1 MTAFSPS
8 GNFSVS
14 VPLSEVPLDEL
25 STPVTDLVISVT
37 SGTIEIQWIDLKT
50 LAVVNSEREKIYV
63 LATRPVSFYGD
74 SFCFS
79 PP

>member
-50 LAVVNSEREKIYV
+50 LAVVNSEREKIY
-63 LATRPVSFYGD
+63 
-74 SFCFS
+74 
-79 PP
+79 

>member
-1 MTAFSPS
+1 MTKTAFSPS

-50 LAVVNSEREKIYV
+50 LAVVNSEREKIY
-63 LATRPVSFYGD
+63 
-74 SFCFS
+74 
-79 PP
+79 

>member
-1 MTAFSPS
+1 MTITAFSPS

-50 LAVVNSEREKIYV
+50 LAVVNSEREKIY
-63 LATRPVSFYGD
+63 
-74 SFCFS
+74 
-79 PP
+79 

>member
-37 SGTIEIQWIDLKT
+37 SGTIEIQWIDLKR
-50 LAVVNSEREKIYV
+50 LAVVNSEREKIY
-63 LATRPVSFYGD
+63 
-74 SFCFS
+74 
-79 PP
+79 

>member
-1 MTAFSPS
+1 MITFSPS

-25 STPVTDLVISVT
+25 STPVTDLFISVT

-50 LAVVNSEREKIYV
+50 LAVVNSEREKIY
-63 LATRPVSFYGD
+63 
-74 SFCFS
+74 
-79 PP
+79 

>member
-14 VPLSEVPLDEL
+14 VPLSEVPLDKL

-37 SGTIEIQWIDLKT
+37 SGTIEIQWIDLLKT
-50 LAVVNSEREKIYV
+50 LAVVNSEREKIY
-63 LATRPVSFYGD
+63 
-74 SFCFS
+74 
-79 PP
+79 

>member
-14 VPLSEVPLDEL
+14 VPLSEVPLDKL

-50 LAVVNSEREKIYV
+50 LAVVNSEREKIY
-63 LATRPVSFYGD
+63 
-74 SFCFS
+74 
-79 PP
+79 